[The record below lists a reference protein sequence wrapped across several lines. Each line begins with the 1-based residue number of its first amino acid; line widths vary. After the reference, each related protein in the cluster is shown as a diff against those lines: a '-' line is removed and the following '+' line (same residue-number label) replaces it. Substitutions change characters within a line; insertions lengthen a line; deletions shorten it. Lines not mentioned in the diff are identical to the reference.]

1 MFSYIRVFLVFLSAL
16 LPTLATVPPAAAAQP
31 AEKKTAAIDF
41 TALPSHVQFNPI
53 SVPIDNA
60 NPTRSMVTLYLGPH
74 DREKVGLLCRMAP
87 RINDAVLSA
96 LSREPVPVKDRKLA
110 TGGVGPRL
118 LGPINAVLGENL
130 VKEIHVLPGPPPAD
144 RGTFAK
150 LPFGNAGGCKGITD
164 MLERLERQRQQEA
177 GAR

>member
-1 MFSYIRVFLVFLSAL
+1 MVRAVGYA
-16 LPTLATVPPAAAAQP
+16 ATRSRMATANWTPAARMTSSVAVQP
-31 AEKKTAAIDF
+31 VAPSSNP
-41 TALPSHVQFNPI
+41 AL
-53 SVPIDNA
+53 
-60 NPTRSMVTLYLGPH
+60 TRLTP
-74 DREKVGLLCRMAP
+74 
-87 RINDAVLSA
+87 AV
-96 LSREPVPVKDRKLA
+96 EVA